1 MPAVDDPAAGFLLRR
16 RHTDMSDFPRTT
28 VDGLS
33 LPRMLIGTN
42 WFLGFSHT
50 SRSKDALI
58 MSRSR
63 SQIADVLAAFLERGI
78 DAILGFRPDPRI
90 EEAVAE
96 AEDRAGRKMI
106 TICTPTLNINGG
118 PEADDENAKG
128 LDRLAE
134 LGVSI
139 CMPHQDTTDKLLD
152 KRSRTIRGMDTI
164 AAMIRERGMIPGLS
178 THVPESIVFAD
189 ETKLDVATYIS
200 IYNAAGFMM
209 PIEIDWVNHI
219 IHHAEKPVIT
229 IKPFAAGRLHPFVG
243 LAFSWSTLRPQDM
256 VTVGTMTPDEA
267 KEVIELSLSH
277 FERRRAEVEMQV
289 TRSKQTLVKQK

>member
-1 MPAVDDPAAGFLLRR
+1 MP
-16 RHTDMSDFPRTT
+16 DFPRTMIE
-28 VDGLS
+28 GLS

-50 SRSKDALI
+50 SGSKDKLI

-63 SQIADVLAAFLERGI
+63 SQIADVLVEFLSRGI

-90 EEAVAE
+90 EEAVSE
-96 AEDRAGRKMI
+96 AEDRAGKKMI
-106 TICTPTLNINGG
+106 TICTPSLNMDGT
-118 PEADDENAKG
+118 PQADDDNAKIF
-128 LDRLAE
+128 DALAE

-139 CMPHQDTTDKLLD
+139 CMPHQDTTDRLLD
-152 KRSRTIRGMDTI
+152 KRARVIRGMDRI

-178 THVPESIVFAD
+178 THDPATIVVAD

-219 IHHAEKPVIT
+219 IHRADKPVIT

-243 LAFSWSTLRPQDM
+243 LAFSWATLRPQDM
-256 VTVGTMTPDEA
+256 ITVGTLTPDEA
-267 KEVIELSLSH
+267 KELIELSLSH
-277 FERRRAEVEMQV
+277 FERRKAAVELQI
-289 TRSKQTLVKQK
+289 TRSKQTLVKQD